1 MALENVFHI
10 RMSMVLLYTL
20 VMEPENAMLVQEWG
34 KLVIQCVAYVMEVE
48 NVGTAVEQGNA
59 RDVEVQVK

>member
-1 MALENVFHI
+1 
-10 RMSMVLLYTL
+10 MVLLYTL

-59 RDVEVQVK
+59 RDVEVQAK